1 MNNPEMN
8 MAGSDIQVMILAA
21 GRGERMRPLTDNTPK
36 PLLKIKNKAIIV
48 YLIESLA
55 RAGFTNLVINHAH
68 LGDQIVQFLGDGKKW
83 GVEIEYSPETSGG
96 LETGGGI
103 FKALPLLKSD
113 PFIVVNADIW
123 TDFPFNRLRRE
134 TCRNISGQAH
144 LVLVDNPDHHPGG
157 DFCLQGDTVL
167 ENGPHKLT
175 YSGIAILRHDLFSNN
190 NGGFFPLAP
199 LLRDAM
205 KTGLVSGE
213 YYQGVWEDIGTP
225 ERLQVLDNNFTA
237 TD

>member
-1 MNNPEMN
+1 M
-8 MAGSDIQVMILAA
+8 QVMILAA
-21 GRGERMRPLTDNTPK
+21 GRGQRMRPLTDNTPK

-55 RAGFTNLVINHAH
+55 RAGFSNLVINYAH
-68 LGDQIVQFLGDGKKW
+68 LGDQIVQLLGDGKNW
-83 GVEIEYSPETSGG
+83 GVQIEYSPESTGG

-123 TDFPFNRLRRE
+123 TDFSFTRLRQDA
-134 TCRNISGQAH
+134 CRNINGLAH
-144 LVLVDNPDHHPGG
+144 LILVDNPEHNAEG

-167 ENGPHKLT
+167 ESGPRMLT
-175 YSGIAILRHDLFSNN
+175 YSGIAILRHELFASS
-190 NGGFFPLAP
+190 NGGVFPLAP

-205 KTGLVSGE
+205 KTGLVTGE
-213 YYQGVWEDIGTP
+213 HYRGTWEDIGTP
-225 ERLQVLDNNFTA
+225 ERLQALNNNFTS